1 MDAFKILVGKQVV
14 ATTVTRHVAN
24 EVIASVSKTIEVLG
38 KKYKKD
44 EYTIDRDDIVIPHI
58 YVTRFIIEE

>member
-1 MDAFKILVGKQVV
+1 MDAFKILVGTQVV
-14 ATTVTRHVAN
+14 CTTVTRHVAN

-44 EYTIDRDDIVIPHI
+44 EYTVDRDDIAVPHV